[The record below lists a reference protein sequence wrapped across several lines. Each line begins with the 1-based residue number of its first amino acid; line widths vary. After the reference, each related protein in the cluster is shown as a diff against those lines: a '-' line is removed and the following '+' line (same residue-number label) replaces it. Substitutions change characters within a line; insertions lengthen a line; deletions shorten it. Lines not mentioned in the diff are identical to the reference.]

1 MTTTEIRCVL
11 QGLDTLQIA
20 YYLEARPGGGFPYES
35 LLVTKERL
43 RANRQRQGATVEL
56 NGWEFSLRPYGSS
69 SGYPLVLEN
78 RDYTLEF
85 GEFNNPSFFVTFRS
99 EALWRA
105 GAEALHREFEAW
117 AVGAGLRFV
126 QAESVSRVD
135 FAFDYLLPSVDFN
148 VESVVS
154 KSAKDS
160 THRQDGGLQT
170 LTFGRGDIVLRIYDK
185 VAEIEQQ
192 SAKVWLFD
200 LWGVREKVWRI
211 EWQARKAILRR
222 FGIRTLQD
230 LFDSQGDVLRY
241 LVTEHDSLRLPAGVG
256 NRSRWP
262 LHPLWV
268 DLREQIEGF
277 QSQGVRREI
286 NDAATL
292 DARELRIA
300 ISLYVTPSA
309 PRRFARCGRVRTPYH
324 SSVPGPA
331 NDY

>member
-1 MTTTEIRCVL
+1 M
-11 QGLDTLQIA
+11 
-20 YYLEARPGGGFPYES
+20 
-35 LLVTKERL
+35 LVTKERL

-154 KSAKDS
+154 K
-160 THRQDGGLQT
+160 
-170 LTFGRGDIVLRIYDK
+170 
-185 VAEIEQQ
+185 
-192 SAKVWLFD
+192 
-200 LWGVREKVWRI
+200 
-211 EWQARKAILRR
+211 
-222 FGIRTLQD
+222 
-230 LFDSQGDVLRY
+230 
-241 LVTEHDSLRLPAGVG
+241 
-256 NRSRWP
+256 
-262 LHPLWV
+262 
-268 DLREQIEGF
+268 
-277 QSQGVRREI
+277 
-286 NDAATL
+286 
-292 DARELRIA
+292 
-300 ISLYVTPSA
+300 
-309 PRRFARCGRVRTPYH
+309 
-324 SSVPGPA
+324 
-331 NDY
+331 